1 LALTRRG
8 KIVSALV
15 GAGVFLMGGVGALAL
30 TGHAP
35 ETIQQ
40 VVDTVTGH
48 DEPPPTCP
56 LTGELGPAGGI
67 PQRTA
72 LAIKVENTDDA
83 YPLAGLEGADI
94 VYEEIVEGGITRFIA
109 IYHCG
114 GAARVGPVR
123 SARTTDPKIL
133 LQMASHPLLGYSG
146 AADKVARGVD
156 EAGVVGMTETSDPG
170 AFSRDDARYAPHN
183 LFTGTSALYRA
194 AGKAARRQGPPSAVF
209 TYDDELQE
217 PNKRVRSVDVSFSDS
232 NHATWV
238 WKRGRWVRFLDGMPM
253 ILESGEALAADNI
266 VIQQVAVTDSGIIDA
281 AGYPSPEVTMT
292 GVGKAWILR
301 EGHLIAGR
309 WERADEGALTI
320 FRTKSGDEIHLVPGT
335 TFVELV
341 PKGRP
346 VTFSR

>member
-8 KIVSALV
+8 KVVTALV
-15 GAGVFLMGGVGALAL
+15 GACIFLTASVGALAL

-35 ETIQQ
+35 APLQQ

-56 LTGELGPAGGI
+56 LTGEAAPKGGV

-72 LAIKVENTDDA
+72 LAVKVENTDDA

-133 LQMASHPLLGYSG
+133 LQVAAHPMLGYSG
-146 AADKVARGVD
+146 AADKVAQGVD
-156 EAGVVGMTETSDPG
+156 DAGIIGMTEASDPA
-170 AFSRDDARYAPHN
+170 AFTRDDTRIAPHN

-194 AGKAARRQGPPSAVF
+194 AGRPARREGPPAPLF
-209 TYDDELQE
+209 TYDDQPQT
-217 PNKRVRSVDVSFSDS
+217 PNKRVRSVDVSFSDAS
-232 NHATWV
+232 VASWTW
-238 WKRGRWVRFLDGMPM
+238 RQGRWVRLLDGALMV
-253 ILESGEALAADNI
+253 LEGGETLATDNV
-266 VIQQVAVTDSGIIDA
+266 VIQQVVVTDSGIIDA

-292 GVGKAWILR
+292 GTGKAWILR
-301 EGHLIAGR
+301 GGRLIVGR
-309 WERADEGALTI
+309 WERSDEGDLTI
-320 FRTKSGDEIHLVPGT
+320 FRTRAGEEIHLAPGT

-346 VTFSR
+346 VAFAK

>member
-8 KIVSALV
+8 KVVSALV
-15 GAGVFLMGGVGALAL
+15 GAGVFLTGGVGALAL

-35 ETIQQ
+35 ETIRQ

-56 LTGELGPAGGI
+56 LTGELAPAGMV

-94 VYEEIVEGGITRFIA
+94 VYEEIVEGGITRFVA

-133 LQMASHPLLGYSG
+133 LQMSAHPLLGYSG
-146 AADKVARGVD
+146 AASQVARGVD
-156 EAGVVGMTETSDPG
+156 DAGIIGMTEASDPA
-170 AFSRDDARYAPHN
+170 AFTRDDARPAPHD
-183 LFTGTSALYRA
+183 LFTATSALYRA
-194 AGKAARRQGPPSAVF
+194 AGKAARREGPPSAVF
-209 TYDDELQE
+209 TYDGEVQT
-217 PNKRVRSVDVSFSDS
+217 PNKRVRSVTVSFSD
-232 NHATWV
+232 ATDTSWV
-238 WKRGRWVRFLDGMPM
+238 WRQGRWVRILDGAPM
-253 ILESGEALAADNI
+253 LLESGEVVAADNI
-266 VIQQVAVTDSGIIDA
+266 VIQQVVVTDSGIVDA
-281 AGYPSPEVTMT
+281 AGYPSPEVTLVGT
-292 GVGKAWILR
+292 GKAWILR
-301 EGHLIAGR
+301 DGRLIAGR
-309 WERADEGALTI
+309 WERADERSLTV
-320 FRTKSGDEIHLVPGT
+320 FRTRAGEEIHLAPGT
-335 TFVELV
+335 TFVELI

-346 VTFSR
+346 VAFTK